1 MKIISQPYGRQYSES
16 ALRAKLR
23 SLLRRALRGLAE
35 RALILYVL
43 LRDPATPA
51 WAKTAIVSALGYLI
65 CPVDAIP
72 DILPGVGLT
81 DDLAVL
87 AALLG
92 LLKQYV
98 TPEIRA
104 KARQMLDAL

>member
-1 MKIISQPYGRQYSES
+1 MKIIPRPYGRYYSES
-16 ALRAKLR
+16 ALMAKLR
-23 SLLRRALRGLAE
+23 SLARRALRGLAE
-35 RALILYVL
+35 RAVILYVL
-43 LRDPATPA
+43 LRDPGTPG
-51 WAKTAIVSALGYLI
+51 WAKASIVSALGYLI
-65 CPVDAIP
+65 CPIDAIP

-104 KARQMLDAL
+104 KARQLLDSR